1 MIHEDY
7 FCLCLSCPLPA
18 GGMGWVGLGWGRF
31 SCAQVRVDSLSFRRA
46 FLEGYLLPHEYA
58 ACYGFASCVALTV
71 LMGLLLSREEPEWA
85 GHVLWTGMLVLMFT
99 FLPAAKWFG
108 TYQVG
113 GWMRSDLFRV
123 WKLLAFSHGCVCVPQ
138 GRRCV

>member
-1 MIHEDY
+1 MTASNDLICSLH
-7 FCLCLSCPLPA
+7 
-18 GGMGWVGLGWGRF
+18 GGGRASRSF
-31 SCAQVRVDSLSFRRA
+31 TRQVRVDSLSFWRV

-58 ACYGFASCVALTV
+58 ACYGFVSCIVLTV
-71 LMGLLLSREEPEWA
+71 LMGLLLSREEPGWA

-113 GWMRSDLFRV
+113 
-123 WKLLAFSHGCVCVPQ
+123 AF
-138 GRRCV
+138 